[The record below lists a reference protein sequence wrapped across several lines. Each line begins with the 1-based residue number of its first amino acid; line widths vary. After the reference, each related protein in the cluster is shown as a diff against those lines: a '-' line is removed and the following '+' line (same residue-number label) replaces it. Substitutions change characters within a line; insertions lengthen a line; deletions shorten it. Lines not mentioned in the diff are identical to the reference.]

1 MGKEIYFCVDGEQ
14 IPITVEQET
23 IYEFLGGVFL
33 EDYGIPEKFSKKLL
47 KRIYKDFHID
57 AEDFPLDESYEDLKE
72 EPKNIIKYFDLDEEI
87 YEKYYDDYLDELREY
102 IRDNDLDDYREQ
114 VHDYFNGDS
123 SPDGFSSFEAF
134 KDWQN
139 GRL

>member
-1 MGKEIYFCVDGEQ
+1 MGQEIYFCVDGEQ

-57 AEDFPLDESYEDLKE
+57 AEDNPLDESYKDLKG
-72 EPKNIIKYFDLDEEI
+72 EPKNIIKYLDLDEEI
-87 YEKYYDDYLDELREY
+87 CEKYYDDYLDELKEY

-114 VHDYFNGDS
+114 VHDYFNGDP